1 MEQFLSKDALR
12 VGPKCFT
19 LVFEIKLKIGALS
32 IRGIKFNEIRSLLNP
47 IWTGRGIC
55 GFLLNVSKTVKLIS
69 IKLCDF

>member
-1 MEQFLSKDALR
+1 MEQSLIKDALR
-12 VGPKCFT
+12 VGPKCFA
-19 LVFEIKLKIGALS
+19 LVFKIKLKKDELS

-55 GFLLNVSKTVKLIS
+55 RFFINVSKTVKLIS